1 MTQYKQIEKKND
13 VSQKTDSVL
22 TKQPM
27 LLTLI
32 QLFHCFPNSTYFP
45 DVTVRWRA
53 GVSVSRAEP
62 GAGRARASMS
72 SGLTTPRTSRSHS
85 TSPPRPGSRTR
96 SGRHPLGSQVSSL
109 RESFVVPRVKLLA
122 SKFIYNAQIS
132 FPGHR
137 TSLSWEQQQ
146 NVLSSLYLFH
156 VKFLPLLRVAWP

>member
-1 MTQYKQIEKKND
+1 M
-13 VSQKTDSVL
+13 
-22 TKQPM
+22 
-27 LLTLI
+27 
-32 QLFHCFPNSTYFP
+32 
-45 DVTVRWRA
+45 RWRA

-96 SGRHPLGSQVSSL
+96 SERHLLGSQVSSV

-156 VKFLPLLRVAWP
+156 VKFLPLLCVAWPWESVRKVYGPFLLNTKMWISEIISIQINLTVRSISSLQKFLE